1 MAFLGE
7 QALELSPT
15 EYNVLAHLV
24 RNADRVLTC
33 SELVRESLDYEVT
46 EQEARPV
53 IRVHIHRLRQKI
65 EEDVSRPKRLVTVR
79 AAGYMLVT
87 GTQGMGSGGP
97 DIKSG

>member
-1 MAFLGE
+1 LGD

-33 SELVRESLDYEVT
+33 SELVRESLEYEAT

-65 EEDVSRPKRLVTVR
+65 EENAAQPKRLVTVR

-87 GTQGMGSGGP
+87 GTADVKSGG
-97 DIKSG
+97 